1 MKTRR
6 QILRGTRMR
15 LVRDALLV
23 PFFLLALAARAF
35 WRWA

>member
-6 QILRGTRMR
+6 QILRGTRLR
-15 LVRDALLV
+15 QVRDALLV
-23 PFFLLALAARAF
+23 PLFLLALAVRAF

>member
-6 QILRGTRMR
+6 QITRGTRMR
-15 LVRDALLV
+15 IARDALLV
-23 PFFLLALAARAF
+23 PLFLFALAARAF